1 MEVFDTSNPE
11 CKGRFLN
18 DSETLNSCMDFV
30 NQSIALRKYPLLQT
44 DRWLAIVYI
53 VTMAT
58 ALLVGTCGNTLII
71 LVSAVVKGVNKSGKE
86 FIVNLALADFCVTAI
101 ADPLCI
107 IGVAKGEQFFDDKK
121 WLCESVAS
129 LCLTAC
135 FCAFLS
141 LTLLTLSRYI
151 YLCHNHIYDK
161 IFTRVSCIIICVISW
176 VVAFLFE
183 FPNFIG
189 WGGHYFDQKNH
200 QCIWDRT
207 ASLSYTMFVSIGLIG
222 GPLLVMAICYFLIFQ
237 EIWKTKR
244 DIYKLDSE
252 NPNRMRKAWNE
263 TVRSS
268 KTLFCIFVVFL
279 ICWTPYAVTVT
290 LDMQNNFSTE
300 IHLFITLLAH
310 FHSSVNCIIYTTGNK
325 RFRMGILRCF
335 GCTSSQ
341 KSFCSNPD
349 VISKKTHSGSS
360 NTPSLNS
367 DSSSP
372 QITKSSSL
380 STISVSVT
388 SSPP

>member
-1 MEVFDTSNPE
+1 M
-11 CKGRFLN
+11 
-18 DSETLNSCMDFV
+18 
-30 NQSIALRKYPLLQT
+30 
-44 DRWLAIVYI
+44 
-53 VTMAT
+53 
-58 ALLVGTCGNTLII
+58 
-71 LVSAVVKGVNKSGKE
+71 
-86 FIVNLALADFCVTAI
+86 
-101 ADPLCI
+101 
-107 IGVAKGEQFFDDKK
+107 
-121 WLCESVAS
+121 AS

-349 VISKKTHSGSS
+349 VISKKNHSGSS

-388 SSPP
+388 SSPPWRNEYNMSLCEFGTTYPVIFLSELISYTINCFDFISIWNPVRVIVLFVLWTKILLLCLQSILVSYTIYCFM